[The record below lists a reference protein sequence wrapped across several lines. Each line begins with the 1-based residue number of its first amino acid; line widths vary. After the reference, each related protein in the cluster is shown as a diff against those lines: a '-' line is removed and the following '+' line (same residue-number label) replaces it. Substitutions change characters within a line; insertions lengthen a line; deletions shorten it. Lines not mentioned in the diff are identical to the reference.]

1 MERYITYYNN
11 LLIHVNE
18 NTMMKNFDHYMN
30 QSNDS
35 KYQCILNFYNNLKN
49 DDLFTLFNKMK
60 VKVFSSTTVET
71 HAISVSLFDANLTLK
86 YIFNNINELDLPFD
100 KVVEIKNECWEKLFR
115 LYIEMSNL
123 SLYNISGLGEDY
135 DENMKVQSHSRI
147 STLINTIKNNKNL
160 KNTTNTAIVDSVKN
174 NLFNVN
180 VNNNTNNML
189 NDILGSFKNSMNS
202 NSNPFDNI
210 MSITNMIN
218 DKYMNQLENGNIEL
232 DKIIGSI
239 DGILPGLMKNFDK
252 PVETP
257 TVIID
262 ENFCTKN
269 VNVGKDEND
278 SDKPTNI
285 ANMMKM
291 IPNISGLMNMATRI
305 NTAETESDL
314 SSLKNEMDTLL
325 EKEFKVDMTQF
336 NSILTNVEKKFE
348 HSSHDEVD

>member
-35 KYQCILNFYNNLKN
+35 KYQCILKFYNSLNN
-49 DDLFTLFNKMK
+49 DDLFTIFNKMK

-71 HAISVSLFDANLTLK
+71 HAISLSLFDANLTLK
-86 YIFNNINELDLPFD
+86 YIFNNMSENDLDDNEIL
-100 KVVEIKNECWEKLFR
+100 EIKNECWELLFR
-115 LYIEMSNL
+115 LYIEMSNH
-123 SLYNISGLGEDY
+123 IIKKDGLGSVCDN
-135 DENMKVQSHSRI
+135 NMKVQSQTRI
-147 STLINTIKNNKNL
+147 STLINTIKNI
-160 KNTTNTAIVDSVKN
+160 KNTPTTTNNTLVDSVKN

-189 NDILGSFKNSMNS
+189 NDIVGSFKNSMN
-202 NSNPFDNI
+202 NKSNPFDNI
-210 MSITNMIN
+210 MNITNMIN

-252 PVETP
+252 PAEAP

-269 VNVGKDEND
+269 VSVGKDESE
-278 SDKPTNI
+278 SDKPNNI

-305 NTAETESDL
+305 NTAETDGDL
-314 SSLKNEMDTLL
+314 SSIKNEMDTFL

-336 NSILTNVEKKFE
+336 NSILNNVEKKFE
-348 HSSHDEVD
+348 HSSHEDVD